1 MNVTTFR
8 QNIFSILNRLQE
20 TNEPFTVTTKKGNI
34 ICLSENTYKNIEET
48 MYLLAN
54 PVMNK
59 EILEGLATPEEECVS
74 LEDVEW

>member
-8 QNIFSILNRLQE
+8 KNIFSILDELQE
-20 TNEPFTVTTKKGNI
+20 TNEPLTVTTKKGNI
-34 ICLSENTYKNIEET
+34 ICLSENSFKEILET
-48 MYLLAN
+48 MYLLSN

-59 EILEGLATPEEECVS
+59 EILEGLATPEEECIK